1 MDFFE
6 KVGATI
12 STKGHEAVDKVKE
25 MTEIASLKSQISACE
40 EIIKKNY
47 QEIGKLYYEQYAE
60 QEDAPYE
67 KQCNAVKNAERGIRE
82 LERKIQELKGL

>member
-1 MDFFE
+1 MDLFE

-12 STKGHEAVDKVKE
+12 TTKGQEAVDKVKE
-25 MTEIASLKSQISACE
+25 MAEIANLKSQIATCE
-40 EIIKKNY
+40 EIVKKNY

-67 KQCNAVKNAERGIRE
+67 KQCSAIRNARRGIRE
-82 LERKIQELKGL
+82 LEQKIQEVKGI